1 MKKTICLLMII
12 VLTLCIFSSIIAI
25 AVSAIKTMDT
35 PIAKIPNDTYVPYAN
50 KNSEQNFNDMGL
62 KFYSSEEDYIKEQ
75 QNYSSVAMQTTIEPI
90 KMTIKTLDK
99 LTNKPIPNAIIR
111 LNGVPRYSNRDG
123 EINVTL
129 SQAIYEMYITKDT
142 RDGSESY
149 NPHIEFL
156 YLEDYSSNA
165 IKTVYMKRPS
175 DDIDISSVIFSY
187 HGENF
192 NVLEQPCHILK
203 NDMESYIGMQ
213 IYSNVSA
220 ERYMFLV
227 NGEVKRLS
235 YNNEIEFIDFTD
247 YNESDKFAVQ
257 IYYNGILSKEIPI
270 LVFVGDIDSDVM
282 RAEILSEVASQN
294 NSKDLTIG
302 NDEAGIGEAG
312 KINFNETEVAEW
324 LAELLVPKKL
334 PPIHIGSAEIEL
346 QFIYSPNKG
355 TIKTIVGVGCSIGV
369 TDIINKHKQYKKE
382 VDDKNVKYR
391 EWKKKKAQER
401 EDKIVEAQNK
411 VKECD
416 RKIKKLQENI
426 LENGEELKTLTE
438 QRDFFQNLIKADYN
452 YSDPDYEET
461 LYIYGN
467 ELKHAQGQLTELQ
480 SSLED
485 EYIKDYTAINNTKM
499 DRKEPVKS
507 LYDYLLNGKK
517 YKNKVKSL
525 KGVFKNAADLGAPSK
540 GFDLDID
547 LKAVGVCEYSFKE
560 KKVTEGRL
568 YGEVMV
574 KGSFTYQRFVPVG
587 FVPVPFF
594 VKIQAGAGVEVSLI
608 NHSIEEP
615 FKPISI
621 SGFTS
626 QIKLS
631 ILLMVRIDGGVG
643 LDGIASAGVYGKGD
657 FKFYLKP
664 DIHGTF
670 QWGAGV
676 RLKFLIFEGEWGY
689 NSNEIDL
696 YGNPKSL
703 SLIARKTETGS
714 KISNNQVNDRLYPAS
729 QSNLVLLKDGRQLLT
744 WIEDDSSRDAYNR
757 YVLKYSINDNNI
769 WSEAKAV
776 FDNGTADFA
785 YDIMENNGLVY
796 LAIQKNTRNLDNTDT
811 VTSIMADSEIY
822 VSQFDLTSSNFNE
835 ITRITNNKTMDA
847 CPKFA
852 IFDTSGEVML
862 TWKGNTVSD
871 YFGSSGENLIY
882 MSKLSGSGWSHAI
895 EVYRTTNSIYSY
907 SATNDGD
914 NIVLAVSEDAD
925 GNMMTDDA
933 TLKIIKGGKINTI
946 EGVCYNPSF
955 IKKGNEIILLYIK
968 DDKLYCTQ
976 NFTSSDILFE
986 TNEAIRNFR
995 VNNNSGQTSIFYEKL
1010 LGDVEQ
1016 VYCAFYENGE
1026 WVKDILVTE
1035 ENNADNNISYSIGY
1049 KQDDKIYTAYNISDK
1064 DGEMALCYYVK
1075 EIKANIEISAYAP
1088 NGIEENRLSNI
1099 RLRIANIGDC
1109 DVKKVNIRICGQNYE
1124 ITCEPVLTLNTERY
1138 FDLDFFAVLNGGSS
1152 IHITAQVMDEQKNVI
1167 AESEY
1172 ELKVLYTELAV
1183 KFSMIIKDGK
1193 QMFQVAVENI
1203 SQIATNAKVFVY
1215 LNDRLYNEVSVYFN
1229 SYDRKEL
1236 VFTFDEIKEGD
1247 SVYIAVVP
1255 EEEEYN
1261 LSDNYE
1267 SFISIQTE
1275 SIIIEQNN
1283 PYLETLKVAKQLMGG
1298 IA

>member
-1 MKKTICLLMII
+1 MKKTICLTMVI
-12 VLTLCIFSSIIAI
+12 VLTLCMFSSIITM
-25 AVSAIKTMDT
+25 VLSTIKTMDT
-35 PIAKIPNDTYVPYAN
+35 PIAKIPNDTYVPYAYRN
-50 KNSEQNFNDMGL
+50 NEEDYNEMGL
-62 KFYSSEEDYIKEQ
+62 KFYSSEEEYLKEQ
-75 QNYSSVAMQTTIEPI
+75 QNYSSVAMQTSKESV
-90 KMTIKTLDK
+90 KMTLKVLDK
-99 LTNKPIPNAIIR
+99 LTSKPIPNAIIR
-111 LNGVPRYSNRDG
+111 LNGVPRYTNRDG

-142 RDGSESY
+142 RDGSENY

-156 YLEDYSSNA
+156 YLEDYNSTA
-165 IKTVYMKRPS
+165 IKTVYLKRPS
-175 DDIDISSVIFSY
+175 DDIDISSIIFSY

-203 NDMESYIGMQ
+203 SDMNSYIGMQ
-213 IYSNVSA
+213 INSNVSA

-235 YNNEIEFIDFTD
+235 YKNEIKFVDFTD
-247 YNESDKFAVQ
+247 YNESDTFAVQ
-257 IYYNGILSKEIPI
+257 IYFNGILSKEIPI
-270 LVFVGDIDSDVM
+270 FVFVGDIDSDAM
-282 RAEILSEVASQN
+282 RAEILSEVASQKKSN
-294 NSKDLTIG
+294 DLTIG
-302 NDEAGIGEAG
+302 NEEAGIGEAG
-312 KINFNETEVAEW
+312 KINFNETEIAEW
-324 LAELLVPKKL
+324 LTELFVPKKL
-334 PPIHIGSAEIEL
+334 PPVHIGSTEIEL

-355 TIKTIVGVGCSIGV
+355 TIKTIVGVGRTIGI
-369 TDIINKHKQYKKE
+369 TDIVNKHKQYKKE
-382 VDDKNVKYR
+382 VDDKSLKYK

-401 EDKIVEAQNK
+401 EDKVVEAQNK
-411 VKECD
+411 IKECD

-426 LENGEELKTLTE
+426 LENAEELRTLTL
-438 QRDFFQNLIKADYN
+438 QRDHFQNLVN
-452 YSDPDYEET
+452 FERNNNDPDYEET
-461 LYIYGN
+461 LYIYEK
-467 ELKHAQGQLTELQ
+467 ELIYAQEQLTK
-480 SSLED
+480 LESGIGEEYD
-485 EYIKDYTAINNTKM
+485 EDYTAICNTKM
-499 DRKEPVKS
+499 DRKESVKS
-507 LYDYLLNGKK
+507 LYDYLLEGKNF
-517 YKNKVKSL
+517 KNKVKSL
-525 KGVFKNAADLGAPSK
+525 KGVFKNAADLGSSSK
-540 GFDLDID
+540 GFDLDVD

-594 VKIQAGAGVEVSLI
+594 VKIQAGAGFEVSLI
-608 NHSIEEP
+608 NHTIEKP

-621 SGFTS
+621 SEFAS

-657 FKFYLKP
+657 FKFNLKP
-664 DIHGTF
+664 DIYGTF

-689 NSNEIDL
+689 TSDEIDL

-714 KISNNQVNDRLYPAS
+714 KISNNQVYDRLYPAS
-729 QSNLVLLKDGRQLLT
+729 QSNLISLKDGRQLMT

-757 YVLKYSINDNNI
+757 YVLKYSVNDNNG

-776 FDNGTADFA
+776 FDNGTEDFA
-785 YDIMENNGLVY
+785 YDIMENNGSIY
-796 LAIQKNTRNLDNTDT
+796 LAIQKNTRILNNTDT

-822 VSQFDLTSSNFNE
+822 VSQFDLTTSNFNE
-835 ITRITNNKTMDA
+835 IIRITNNSTMDA

-852 IFDTSGEVML
+852 ISDTSSEVIL

-871 YFGSSGENLIY
+871 YFGLSGENLIY
-882 MSKLSGSGWSHAI
+882 MSKLSGSGWSNAI
-895 EVYRTTNSIYSY
+895 EVYRTSNSIYSY
-907 SATNDGD
+907 STAFDGD
-914 NIVLAVSEDAD
+914 NIVLAVSEDMD

-933 TLKIIKGGKINTI
+933 TLKIIKGGKIKTI

-955 IKKGNEIILLYIK
+955 IKKDNETILLYIK

-976 NFTSSDILFE
+976 NFTSSEILFE
-986 TNEAIRNFR
+986 TNEAMRNFR
-995 VNNNSGQTSIFYEKL
+995 VNNNNGQTSIFYEKL
-1010 LGDVEQ
+1010 LGEVEQ
-1016 VYCAFYENGE
+1016 VYCAFYENGK
-1026 WVKDILVTE
+1026 WVKDILVTD
-1035 ENNADNNISYSIGY
+1035 ENNTDNNISYSIGY

-1088 NGIEENRLSNI
+1088 NGIEENYQSNI

-1109 DVKKVNIRICGQNYE
+1109 DVKKVNIGICGQNYE

-1138 FDLDFFAVLNGGSS
+1138 FDLDFIAVLNGASS
-1152 IHITAQVMDEQKNVI
+1152 IHITAQVMDEQNNVI

-1172 ELKVLYTELAV
+1172 ELKVLYTELEV

-1193 QMFQVAVENI
+1193 QMFKVAVDNV

-1229 SYDRKEL
+1229 GNDQKEFL
-1236 VFTFDEIKEGD
+1236 FTFDEIKEGD
-1247 SVYIAVVP
+1247 SVYIAVVA

-1267 SFISIQTE
+1267 SFISIQNE

-1298 IA
+1298 VA